1 MIAIALIVMGIVFLC
16 MNRIPYGQRKEL
28 RGPLVFV
35 VCMLMIVPSLI
46 FVGWGINEGI
56 DAAQN
61 NRELDED
68 KLIEFTLTI
77 ELPTYGG
84 VLLLSWLIVATNAG
98 PARNRR
104 RRYHDDYDDYDN
116 RRDERRRRFYYDD
129 YDDRPRRRQR
139 EYDDEDRTR
148 RPDGEY
154 EYYDRPRRRD
164 SDDDDHDRDRRY

>member
-1 MIAIALIVMGIVFLC
+1 MIAIALVVMGIVFLSRR
-16 MNRIPYGQRKEL
+16 RIPYGKRREL

-35 VCMLMIVPSLI
+35 VCMLMIVPALI

-98 PARNRR
+98 PVRNRK
-104 RRYHDDYDDYDN
+104 RRYRDDYDDYDD
-116 RRDERRRRFYYDD
+116 RREERNHRSRYDDYDDDRPRRYEEDD
-129 YDDRPRRRQR
+129 YDDRPRRRNDDYG
-139 EYDDEDRTR
+139 YD
-148 RPDGEY
+148 
-154 EYYDRPRRRD
+154 
-164 SDDDDHDRDRRY
+164 DRDRRRRDDD